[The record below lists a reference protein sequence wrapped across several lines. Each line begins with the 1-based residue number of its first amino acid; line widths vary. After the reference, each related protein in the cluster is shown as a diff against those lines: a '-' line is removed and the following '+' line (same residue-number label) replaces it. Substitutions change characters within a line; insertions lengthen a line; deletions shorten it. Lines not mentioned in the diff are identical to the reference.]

1 MIALPTEYSAGRV
14 FFIIFLIIFALMKHP
29 KFIIT
34 NRGVLRMDIVYLH
47 RDLLME
53 HEDCLGGGFY
63 EYDYVENRLI
73 LSGKS
78 FDYGYPR
85 WGRIDVLKVPEA
97 FKGVPIIYR
106 DPRGDELNLTTEF
119 TIDYY

>member
-1 MIALPTEYSAGRV
+1 
-14 FFIIFLIIFALMKHP
+14 MKHP

-34 NRGVLRMDIVYLH
+34 NQGFLRLDVVYLH
-47 RDLLME
+47 RDLLMP

-63 EYDYVENRLI
+63 EYDYVANRLM

-78 FDYGYPR
+78 YDYGYPQ
-85 WGRIDVLKVPEA
+85 WSKIDVLKVPEA

-106 DPRGDELNLTTEF
+106 DIHDEELNLTDEF
-119 TIDYY
+119 TIEYY

>member
-1 MIALPTEYSAGRV
+1 ME
-14 FFIIFLIIFALMKHP
+14 HP

-34 NRGVLRMDIVYLH
+34 SGGHLRLGMVTLH
-47 RDLLME
+47 RDLLMP

-63 EYDYVENRLI
+63 EFDYTSNRLL

-78 FDYGYPR
+78 FDYGPPR
-85 WGRIDVLKVPEA
+85 WGKVDVMLVPET
-97 FKGVPIIYR
+97 FRDVTIIYR

-119 TIDYY
+119 TTRYY